1 MDYISL
7 IVAIVSAFVAVV
19 TLIAT
24 IIIGRMQVKQNNKID
39 ERDERRHSDMIYSD
53 ATKFILKYS
62 PSNYNSEIYL
72 LPLWIMAYKYNP
84 IYPYRREIYREFC
97 SLTEEIQNC
106 ILERA
111 DIEIKS
117 CKAEDFY
124 RKMLENLKQ
133 DIKKNYPDDNDLY
146 YENGKYF
153 EDALRHHGNRKV
165 PDIQCNADS
174 YYAGLLKQMAD
185 EYNKNT
191 MNYESHIANLL
202 VYEKSNRPIKKLME
216 ESTSIG
222 IPIDINTDEILI
234 SYLSCMISKY
244 VACYSHSN
252 GKYENIGCVEDFQGE
267 RYMEDLF
274 LEALFETFIY
284 Q

>member
-53 ATKFILKYS
+53 AIKFILKYS
-62 PSNYNSEIYL
+62 SSNYYSEIYL
-72 LPLWIMAYKYNP
+72 LPLCIMAYKYNP
-84 IYPYRREIYREFC
+84 IYSYRREIYREFC

-124 RKMLENLKQ
+124 RKML
-133 DIKKNYPDDNDLY
+133 
-146 YENGKYF
+146 
-153 EDALRHHGNRKV
+153 
-165 PDIQCNADS
+165 
-174 YYAGLLKQMAD
+174 
-185 EYNKNT
+185 
-191 MNYESHIANLL
+191 
-202 VYEKSNRPIKKLME
+202 
-216 ESTSIG
+216 
-222 IPIDINTDEILI
+222 I
-234 SYLSCMISKY
+234 S
-244 VACYSHSN
+244 
-252 GKYENIGCVEDFQGE
+252 F
-267 RYMEDLF
+267 R
-274 LEALFETFIY
+274 
-284 Q
+284 